1 MKNKVQLSFW
11 YVIFYVRWQAIV
23 DQVDDLQAIV
33 DRIKDLEV
41 EISKTLQV
49 RAIVAIGLKAW
60 YTCQGCK
67 PNKSM
72 A

>member
-1 MKNKVQLSFW
+1 
-11 YVIFYVRWQAIV
+11 V

-49 RAIVAIGLKAW
+49 RAIVAIGLKA
-60 YTCQGCK
+60 
-67 PNKSM
+67 
-72 A
+72 